1 MSSTSRQVVS
11 SAVTFLY
18 QSVRVEIAPHL
29 TPILAP
35 EQVQKFQPFVRWFTR
50 LQTSLRTT
58 PVKGGATR
66 VEPTFYRLTKV
77 DIQSADFFGQA
88 KNKLGFLK
96 LKATVEDDYGRTL
109 PGVVFLRGQ
118 SVAIL
123 VIVYPAHSP
132 EAEDPSDYDD
142 SKANVIL
149 TIQPRVAGATMNS
162 VEIPA
167 GMLDSDDK
175 AEDGGSLSFTAQR
188 ELKEECGITINAND
202 MKPLFTQAGGIYTS
216 AGASDEQIQFF
227 YCKKLMRDSDIKA
240 LQGRFG
246 GAEKEIGERITLKIV
261 PLNQLLTATQDAKA
275 IIALALYNLQRSTTH
290 L

>member
-1 MSSTSRQVVS
+1 MSASGRQAAS
-11 SAVTFLY
+11 FLY

-29 TPILAP
+29 TPMLAP

-58 PVKGGATR
+58 PVKGGATH
-66 VEPTFYRLTKV
+66 VEPTFYRLRKV

-88 KNKLGFLK
+88 RNKLGFLK

-123 VIVYPAHSP
+123 VLIYPSPNP
-132 EAEDPSDYDD
+132 EADNPSDYDD

-149 TIQPRVAGATMNS
+149 TIQPRIAGATMNS

-167 GMLDSDDK
+167 GMFDPDDIP
-175 AEDGGSLSFTAQR
+175 EDGGSLSFTAQR
-188 ELKEECGITINAND
+188 ELKEECGISINAND
-202 MKPLFTQAGGIYTS
+202 MKPLYTYDGGIYTS

-227 YCKKLMRDSDIKA
+227 YCKKLMRESDIKD
-240 LQGRFG
+240 LQGKFG
-246 GAEKEIGERITLKIV
+246 GAPKEIGERITLRIV

-275 IIALALYNLQRSTTH
+275 IIASALYNLRQ
-290 L
+290 